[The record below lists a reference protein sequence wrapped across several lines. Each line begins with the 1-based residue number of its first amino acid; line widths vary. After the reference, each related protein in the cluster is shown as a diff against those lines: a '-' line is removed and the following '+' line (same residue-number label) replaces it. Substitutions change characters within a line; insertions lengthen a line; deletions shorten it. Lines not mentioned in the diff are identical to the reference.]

1 MRSLKT
7 QKIKEIT
14 KEKEKKR
21 QENQKNE
28 VIKRK
33 GKNKKRKVKENMKEN
48 QQAAVEKSLPGVQ
61 ARCAVFLPI
70 SWAGKVVSSIC
81 STVGMREE
89 SRLHEVSKV
98 TLNLFGSR
106 PLIIC

>member
-1 MRSLKT
+1 MTGKRSLEG

-21 QENQKNE
+21 QEIQKNE

-33 GKNKKRKVKENMKEN
+33 EKIKIRKEKENMKEN

-61 ARCAVFLPI
+61 ACCAVLFTRFFMHTKGLL
-70 SWAGKVVSSIC
+70 SDQVNGQVVSNI
-81 STVGMREE
+81 RIYAQPN
-89 SRLHEVSKV
+89 R
-98 TLNLFGSR
+98 
-106 PLIIC
+106 